1 MNLTESIKQK
11 ALAIGFDL
19 VGITTAKPIGAG
31 QTEMFRKW
39 IEAGN
44 AAEMQYMRRNLEKRV
59 NPAELMEGARSVIC
73 VGVDYTPAIRQPS
86 PTRPDS
92 GYYGRIANFAL
103 YEDYH
108 SFIKGRLRLLADFIN
123 ASVGGDSFRFKIC
136 VDSVP
141 LAERALAQ
149 RAGLG
154 FIGRNHMLI
163 NPVLGPQILLGEIVT
178 NLELTC
184 DQPASGGCNGCDKCI
199 KACPTGALDTAG
211 NLDARKCVSYLTTEL
226 KGQIP
231 DSLKGKMGTSLFGC
245 DKCMLACP
253 YSKRSAGE
261 SADTKCE
268 FRFLP
273 QRRWIELTAIANWG
287 GDQFDKSFADST
299 IKRLGLERLKR
310 NAKVCLDN
318 LAGT

>member
-1 MNLTESIKQK
+1 MDLTRSIKQK
-11 ALAIGFDL
+11 ALAIGFGL
-19 VGITTAKPIGAG
+19 VGVTGAEPIDTA
-31 QTEMFRKW
+31 QTELFRKW
-39 IEAGN
+39 LEAGY
-44 AAEMQYMRRNLEKRV
+44 AAEMQYMRRNLEKRLD
-59 NPAELMEGARSVIC
+59 PAELMEGARSVIC
-73 VGVDYTPAIRQPS
+73 VGVGYNPATRQP
-86 PTRPDS
+86 PPRPDS

-108 SFIKGRLRLLADFIN
+108 SFIKTRLRLLADFIN

-163 NPVLGPQILLGEIVT
+163 NQGLGPQILLGEIVT
-178 NLELTC
+178 NLELTS
-184 DQPASGGCNGCDKCI
+184 DQPADGDCSGCDVCI
-199 KACPTGALDTAG
+199 KACPTGALDADG

-231 DSLKGKMGTSLFGC
+231 DSLKAKMGTSLFGC

-253 YSKRSAGE
+253 YSERSAPD

-268 FRFLP
+268 FKFFP
-273 QRRWIELTAIANWG
+273 QRRWVELTDIAAWDANR
-287 GDQFDKSFADST
+287 FDKSFANST
-299 IKRLGLERLKR
+299 IERLGLERLRR
-310 NAKVCLDN
+310 NAKVCLNN
-318 LAGT
+318 LAGD